1 MIRVMF
7 WFAMLVGQMTQGNPC
22 LNRFNWTWFHH
33 FISGPEAPTT
43 GADLT
48 KDGQTDMRDVALFQN
63 LFVDGWVTFVN

>member
-1 MIRVMF
+1 MIRLILWV
-7 WFAMLVGQMTQGNPC
+7 AILVGQMSQGNPC
-22 LNRFNWTWFHH
+22 LTRFNWIWFHC
-33 FISGPEAPTT
+33 FVGGPDVPTT